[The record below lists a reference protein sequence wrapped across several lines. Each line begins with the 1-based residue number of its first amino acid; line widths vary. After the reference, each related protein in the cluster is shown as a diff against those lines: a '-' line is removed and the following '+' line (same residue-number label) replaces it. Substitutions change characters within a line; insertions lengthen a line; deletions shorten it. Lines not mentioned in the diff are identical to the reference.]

1 MNQILAVENE
11 RKEKVKTKRIKTG
24 RPIEIKGIVM
34 FFAVIIMVF
43 GITLAGQGTYA
54 IYKNIDD
61 KKPENIPSVSIGRIN
76 DRAVIHVTH
85 NVEISKIVYSWN
97 DGEESAI
104 PIGSTTAK
112 EEITL
117 LGNDSILK
125 LTIEDINGKKVK
137 YQKQYFLA
145 GVDITKPSI
154 EIETQNGNDKMKII
168 AKDETE
174 IAYVTYQWEDGEP
187 VTINAEQQ
195 GQKEMIVQVPLTA
208 GSKKIRIIAVDT
220 NGNIEEIPEQE
231 ITITTSKPE
240 MSVIRNK
247 GQITVKASDKDGVK
261 DIVINLNGE
270 IYKAE
275 NINKKS
281 VKVGPVNLREGNNT
295 ISVEVT
301 NVSGYTEKATAE
313 LQYNP

>member
-1 MNQILAVENE
+1 MNQILAVENKK
-11 RKEKVKTKRIKTG
+11 KEKVKTKKIRTG
-24 RPIEIKGIVM
+24 RPIEIKGIVV
-34 FFAVIIMVF
+34 FFAVITMVF
-43 GITLAGQGTYA
+43 GLTLAGQGSYA
-54 IYKNIDD
+54 LYRNVDD
-61 KKPENIPSVSIGRIN
+61 RKPENIPYVEIGRVN
-76 DRAVIHVTH
+76 DKAIIRVAH
-85 NVEISKIVYSWN
+85 NIEISKIIYSWN

-104 PIGSTTAK
+104 PVGSTRAE

-117 LGNDSILK
+117 LGYDSILN

-137 YQKQYFLA
+137 YQKQYLLT
-145 GVDITKPSI
+145 GVDITKPYI
-154 EIETQNGNDKMKII
+154 EIETKDGNDKMKII

-174 IAYVTYQWEDGEP
+174 IAYITYQWEDGEP
-187 VTINAEQQ
+187 VTVNAEQQ

-208 GSKKIRIIAVDT
+208 GLKKIRIIAVDT

-275 NINKKS
+275 NINRKS

>member
-117 LGNDSILK
+117 LGNDSILN